1 MNTSELGLLEGLWL
15 ARTPLQ
21 RQALSDRHFGG
32 RASVEAVE
40 QMHAL
45 LAFVLGLAKCEDGE
59 TDPWWRLDKLAA
71 WLGAG
76 AAPTLRSPDQAAP
89 TLGSETEPSPPLWP
103 VPEPP
108 SPRVE
113 SAPSNA
119 RSIIQRVVSEVE
131 DQTLQ
136 GGNAPV
142 QPAVLVRK
150 LLDKGETHRA
160 LEIYAALC
168 AETEAAPERRP
179 RIQVIFGLMTEA
191 QRRALDHRFEGL
203 FDGDP
208 SLRDAFSERVRVLA
222 GELDREGTGAR

>member
-1 MNTSELGLLEGLWL
+1 MNKGELILLEGLWL
-15 ARTPLQ
+15 ACTPLQ

-40 QMHAL
+40 QMQAL
-45 LAFVLGLAKCEDGE
+45 LAFVLGLANCDDGA
-59 TDPWWRLDKLAA
+59 TDPWWRLEQLVA
-71 WLGAG
+71 WLGAAG
-76 AAPTLRSPDQAAP
+76 AAPTLRSPDQPAA

-103 VPEPP
+103 LAEPL

-113 SAPSNA
+113 SAPSVA
-119 RSIIQRVVSEVE
+119 RSIIQRVVSEIE
-131 DQTLQ
+131 DETLQ
-136 GGNAPV
+136 GGKAPV

-179 RIQVIFGLMTEA
+179 RIHVIFGLMTEA
-191 QRRALDHRFEGL
+191 HRRALDHRFESL
-203 FDGDP
+203 FDADAT
-208 SLRDAFSERVRVLA
+208 LRAMFASRVARLA
-222 GELDREGTGAR
+222 EELRAGA